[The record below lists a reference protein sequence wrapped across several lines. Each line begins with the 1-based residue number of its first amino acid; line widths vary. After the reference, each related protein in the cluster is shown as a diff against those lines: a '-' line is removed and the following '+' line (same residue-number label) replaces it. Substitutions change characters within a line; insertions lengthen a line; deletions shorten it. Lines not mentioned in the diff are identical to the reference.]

1 MKHIVSIEGMSCGH
15 CAMRVKKALSELAG
29 VRSAEVDLLAKRAEV
44 EGEGFDAN
52 MLRGAVEKAGYE
64 AVSILP

>member
-1 MKHIVSIEGMSCGH
+1 MKSVVSIEGMSCGH
-15 CAMRVKKALSELAG
+15 CVMRVKSALEAVPG
-29 VRSAEVDLLAKRAEV
+29 VSSVSVDLTSGKASV
-44 EGEGFDAN
+44 EGTSLDAN